1 MNYDPLG
8 DREWAAGQAENRF
21 QASVREYEDLTGRQH
36 PLREDGKVERD
47 EKPVNSS
54 KGWYPSPN
62 AFWDTGTFDPRKI
75 KKYKTAL
82 GIVFQPK
89 DVGACERG
97 VEATGRSP
105 HTGPVND
112 GDPIAGGTVT
122 ERGGE

>member
-36 PLREDGKVERD
+36 PLSDSTPVESKLKRTCSCVIAKYEDGRVMIERC
-47 EKPVNSS
+47 PMH
-54 KGWYPSPN
+54 G
-62 AFWDTGTFDPRKI
+62 
-75 KKYKTAL
+75 
-82 GIVFQPK
+82 
-89 DVGACERG
+89 
-97 VEATGRSP
+97 
-105 HTGPVND
+105 